1 MTHAISKRRVI
12 LADTIGL
19 TVLAIE
25 VACLTH
31 WLAPDDGFRILSGTL
46 SYLVLVTVSL
56 AFWHHEKLAKN
67 LSEPYQWFRFGG
79 GSILLGGVSFCFDML
94 IGTIFHPSSS
104 PLDAATKAGGPFG
117 IGLTVLFCPG
127 FTVVA
132 VAGLTRS
139 LLLQRQSI

>member
-1 MTHAISKRRVI
+1 MTYAISKRRVI

-19 TVLAIE
+19 VVLAIQ
-25 VACLTH
+25 VACLTR

-46 SYLVLVTVSL
+46 SYLVLVTGAL

-67 LSEPYQWFRFGG
+67 LSEAKQWVKFGG
-79 GSILLGGVSFCFDML
+79 GSILLGAVSFCFDML
-94 IGTIFHPSSS
+94 IGTILHPSSS

-127 FTVVA
+127 LTAVA

-139 LLLQRQSI
+139 LLLQRQGI